1 MSDLSKVFV
10 GLDVHKDSISIGVAQ
25 AGQQPARFVGKIV
38 HDVPKLLK
46 QLERIAQA
54 ADILIVYEAG
64 PTGYGLQR
72 ALTARGYTGQIIA
85 PSLIPRRPGE
95 RVKTDRRDC
104 LRLAELARA
113 GELKAIWI
121 PQPEDEAIRN
131 LARAREDAVNLRTQ
145 ARHQLKAF
153 LLRGGVAYSG
163 KTTWTKTH
171 ARWLA
176 TLSFAH
182 ASDQIAFTEYC
193 QAVSSAD
200 ERVQRLTSALSQAI
214 AGWRFESVVRALQA
228 LRGIDEV
235 AAIGLVAEIGDI
247 GRFAHPRQLMGYLGL
262 VPSEASS
269 GDRVR
274 KGDALP
280 RRPIGP
286 HTTQTFT
293 SEWRAYLFTV
303 WGASNY
309 DMASSSTER
318 AGWLP
323 EMTKDFE
330 GGKVDPARTDGLY
343 TGPSRGHTIPKYAQ
357 LIGMP
362 RGYGYGASMGA
373 WFIDYLANWAGEWAF
388 VRHSDMKYRGP
399 ALTGDVT
406 YLDGEVTEVN
416 HDERD
421 VLVARV
427 EVHMTSQRG
436 TRLADGTAEVE
447 LPRE

>member
-1 MSDLSKVFV
+1 VENSSKVFV
-10 GLDVHKDSISIGVAQ
+10 GLDVHKDSISISVAQ
-25 AGQQPARFVGKIV
+25 AGQLAARFVGKIA
-38 HDVPKLLK
+38 HDVPKVLK
-46 QLERIAQA
+46 QLERIAPRA
-54 ADILIVYEAG
+54 EVTIVYEAG

-72 ALTARGYTGQIIA
+72 ALAGRGYDCQIIA

-95 RVKTDRRDC
+95 RVKTDRRDS

-113 GELKAIWI
+113 GELKAIWV

-153 LLRGGVAYSG
+153 LLRAGVAYSG
-163 KTTWTKTH
+163 KTSWSKSH

-200 ERVQRLTSALSQAI
+200 ERVQRLTSALSLAI
-214 AGWRFESVVRALQA
+214 AGWRFESVVHALQA

-274 KGDALP
+274 KGAITKAGNAHARRLLTEAAWNYRFTP
-280 RRPIGP
+280 RLGYRAQRRQEGL
-286 HTTQTFT
+286 
-293 SEWRAYLFTV
+293 SEAIRAHAWKAQLRLTARF
-303 WGASNY
+303 AKL
-309 DMASSSTER
+309 R
-318 AGWLP
+318 ARNVQINKICVAVARELAGFIWAI
-323 EMTKDFE
+323 
-330 GGKVDPARTDGLY
+330 ART
-343 TGPSRGHTIPKYAQ
+343 TAQ
-357 LIGMP
+357 P
-362 RGYGYGASMGA
+362 
-373 WFIDYLANWAGEWAF
+373 
-388 VRHSDMKYRGP
+388 
-399 ALTGDVT
+399 VT
-406 YLDGEVTEVN
+406 K
-416 HDERD
+416 
-421 VLVARV
+421 
-427 EVHMTSQRG
+427 
-436 TRLADGTAEVE
+436 
-447 LPRE
+447 